1 MSPVITLNKTGDSK
15 IEVKKSVFIGRSF
28 HISSPEEASDYLSE
42 ERKKYPDAR
51 HLCYAWVIGGESVR
65 QKSSDDGEPQ
75 GTAGQPLLELLT
87 SNGFTDSLVCVTR
100 YFGGTLLGKGG
111 LKRAYTDSGR
121 QALEAGEPVE
131 LIPALSWREHCS
143 YPVFEMLARKAG
155 QSGWVIGN
163 VEYGQDVAFDITVPE
178 EDQSEITRYCL
189 DLTGGALVLKDPK
202 SLLTRGGSI
211 SIS

>member
-51 HLCYAWVIGGESVR
+51 HLCYAWVIGGESAR

-111 LKRAYTDSGR
+111 LKRAYNDSGR

-143 YPVFEMLARKAG
+143 YPVFEMLSRKAG

-178 EDQSEITRYCL
+178 EEQSEITRYCL

-202 SLLTRGGSI
+202 SLLTRGGSV

>member
-28 HISSPEEASDYLSE
+28 HISSPEEAAEYLAE

-51 HLCYAWVIGGESVR
+51 HLCYAWVLGGENAR

-143 YPVFEMLARKAG
+143 YPVFEMLSRKAG
-155 QSGWVIGN
+155 QSGWFIEN
-163 VEYGQDVAFDITVPE
+163 VEYGQDVAFDITVPRE
-178 EDQSEITRYCL
+178 AENEVTRYCL
-189 DLTGGALVLKDPK
+189 DLTGGALVLKDPV